1 MRVFGWWFLWGG
13 LTTLAILLLQ
23 GSIHDLMTRADSAFR
38 ENLFNFVLTILA
50 GGLLAGCVAKIL
62 DRVRSG

>member
-1 MRVFGWWFLWGG
+1 MRVFAWWFLWGG
-13 LTTLAILLLQ
+13 MTTLAILLLQ
-23 GSIHDLMTRADSAFR
+23 GSIHDLMARVDTAFR